1 MDTNKLKISELD
13 FDTIKANLVDFLK
26 SDTNFSDYNFEGSG
40 LSILLDAM
48 AYNTHY
54 MGFYLNM
61 VANEMFLDS
70 AVKRDSVVSIAKHLG
85 YTPASATAANI
96 SVDLALTTS
105 PISPGDSPNFITI
118 PKGTKFTTS
127 KDSVSYEFVTL
138 DQYVSSAAI
147 TANQTSFTIAGVKIY
162 EGTLTSTEI
171 VADPNNLGQRFV
183 LPTNVDTSTLIVK
196 VKATSTAA
204 TQTTYTKFDDISKLT
219 STSTTYF
226 LNEVESGQ
234 YEVSFGDG
242 VLGKKLEAGNVVS
255 LEYLICSGTI
265 DANEIGRMETSTSRV
280 FALGSTITGVTTAVV
295 KSLKDGSTVSEYTTG
310 GTVPEG
316 IDSIKFFAPK
326 SFQTQ
331 KRAVTVDDY
340 KTFITNNYTNASSVL
355 VWGGEDND
363 PPQYGKVFIAVKP
376 TTGLTLTPANKTTIK
391 DDILA
396 NSKVLCIQPEIVDP
410 EYTYIK
416 VSTVI
421 SYDNTKIV
429 DPIGKIETDVSDK
442 IVEHGTINLGTFSGS
457 FRFSK
462 LVSEIDKVSTA
473 IKSSFT
479 SLGVRKRVTPNT
491 DSTIVDSWILQYNT
505 PITKGTIISDS
516 FILNDSS
523 EVVSFVD
530 KDGILQLQNTGGLAV
545 NTNAGSVDYDTG
557 KITISSINI
566 SSISS
571 GFKYISINSDVD
583 QIDLKPKTG
592 QILLIEKGDVSVSS
606 KIDTN

>member
-255 LEYLICSGTI
+255 
-265 DANEIGRMETSTSRV
+265 
-280 FALGSTITGVTTAVV
+280 
-295 KSLKDGSTVSEYTTG
+295 
-310 GTVPEG
+310 
-316 IDSIKFFAPK
+316 
-326 SFQTQ
+326 
-331 KRAVTVDDY
+331 
-340 KTFITNNYTNASSVL
+340 
-355 VWGGEDND
+355 
-363 PPQYGKVFIAVKP
+363 
-376 TTGLTLTPANKTTIK
+376 
-391 DDILA
+391 
-396 NSKVLCIQPEIVDP
+396 
-410 EYTYIK
+410 
-416 VSTVI
+416 
-421 SYDNTKIV
+421 
-429 DPIGKIETDVSDK
+429 
-442 IVEHGTINLGTFSGS
+442 
-457 FRFSK
+457 
-462 LVSEIDKVSTA
+462 
-473 IKSSFT
+473 
-479 SLGVRKRVTPNT
+479 
-491 DSTIVDSWILQYNT
+491 
-505 PITKGTIISDS
+505 
-516 FILNDSS
+516 
-523 EVVSFVD
+523 
-530 KDGILQLQNTGGLAV
+530 
-545 NTNAGSVDYDTG
+545 
-557 KITISSINI
+557 
-566 SSISS
+566 
-571 GFKYISINSDVD
+571 
-583 QIDLKPKTG
+583 
-592 QILLIEKGDVSVSS
+592 
-606 KIDTN
+606 